1 MPRRYYSRRT
11 RIIRPKVKWSPHME
25 TVQDTLAVP
34 ANAAYAYYPHVIC
47 ANASDSH
54 LPSVPVVQVT
64 RINFQGHIAQNQA
77 SGEWYLYFIYV
88 PEGVDSTLSTWSAY
102 QAYINAHPEYI
113 MARTI
118 STSDYSGTGGNT
130 TTTIRLSTRMK
141 RNLNSGDQVIA
152 LFVWNNLF
160 PVNSSLNLPIQG
172 QISYY
177 TKVN

>member
-1 MPRRYYSRRT
+1 MPRRTTKRT

-25 TVQDTLAVP
+25 TISESLNVS

-47 ANASDSH
+47 ANAGDSH
-54 LPSVPVVQVT
+54 LPTVPVVQVT
-64 RINFQGHIAQNQA
+64 RINFQGHLANNQTSA
-77 SGEWYLYFIYV
+77 EWYLYFIFV
-88 PEGVDSTLSTWSAY
+88 PEGLDSTLATWAGW

-118 STSDYSGTGGNT
+118 GTSDFATSGNT
-130 TTTIRLSTRMK
+130 TTTLRLSTRMK

-152 LFVWNNLF
+152 LFVWNTLY
-160 PVNSSLNLPIQG
+160 PTNSALTLPIQG
-172 QISYY
+172 QVSYY